1 MEQIIFWA
9 AIAFAGFWS
18 INWLFFSGMSRGHF
32 WSVIEIITMWGTV
45 IYFLKHPDI
54 SRYHLIWAF
63 PLAFI
68 VGFLL
73 SGIPMKLFRKRRNIE
88 E

>member
-1 MEQIIFWA
+1 MEQIIIWA
-9 AIAFAGFWS
+9 AIIFAGFWS

-32 WSVIEIITMWGTV
+32 WSIIELVTMWGTV
-45 IYFLKHPDI
+45 LYFFKHPEI
-54 SRYHLIWAF
+54 SRYHLIWVF

-73 SGIPMKLFRKRRNIE
+73 SGIPMKLFRKRINIE